1 MVNKMCLHSIH
12 QLLLLLKE
20 IVLFILRIIKVKV
33 H

>member
-1 MVNKMCLHSIH
+1 MVNKMCLHSIY

-20 IVLFILRIIKVKV
+20 LMLFILRIIKTQV